1 MTKIV
6 FATHN
11 LNKLKEVQQL
21 MPKSIKL
28 LSLSD
33 INCNEEILETADT
46 LLGNA
51 QLKADYITQTYG
63 YDCFA
68 DDTGLEVN
76 ALNGEPGVYSA
87 RYAGPANNA
96 VANMAKLLTNLKS
109 KKDRTAQF
117 KTVIVLNLKGEQH
130 IFEGICK
137 GEILKNQQGN
147 DGFGYDP
154 IFKPEGYD
162 KSFAEMSLEEKGVIS
177 HRGKAVKKLMRFL
190 KNSFILSKLC

>member
-1 MTKIV
+1 MKIV

-51 QLKADYITQTYG
+51 QIKANYIAKTYG

-68 DDTGLEVN
+68 DDTGLEVDV
-76 ALNGEPGVYSA
+76 LNGEPGVYSA
-87 RYAGPANNA
+87 RYAGPANNS
-96 VANMAKLLTNLKS
+96 VANMAKLLKNLKGT
-109 KKDRTAQF
+109 KDRTAQF
-117 KTVIVLNLKGEQH
+117 KTVIILNLKGKQH

-137 GEILKNQQGN
+137 GEILKKQKGK

-154 IFKPEGYD
+154 IFKPEGF
-162 KSFAEMSLEEKGVIS
+162 KTSFAEMSLEEKGVIS
-177 HRGKAVKKLMRFL
+177 HRGKAIVKLVEFL
-190 KNSFILSKLC
+190 KR

>member
-1 MTKIV
+1 MKKIV

-11 LNKLKEVQQL
+11 LDKLKEVQQL
-21 MPKSIKL
+21 MPSTIQL
-28 LSLSD
+28 LSLAD

-51 QLKADYITQTYG
+51 QIKADYVIQTYG

-87 RYAGPANNA
+87 RYAGPTNNSA
-96 VANMAKLLTNLKS
+96 ANMAKLLDSLKD
-109 KKDRTAQF
+109 KDDRTAQF
-117 KTVIVLNLKGEQH
+117 KTVIVLNLKGKQH
-130 IFEGICK
+130 FFEGICK

-147 DGFGYDP
+147 EGFGYDP
-154 IFKPEGYD
+154 IFKPNGFD
-162 KSFAEMSLEEKGVIS
+162 RSFAEMTLQEKGVVS
-177 HRGKAVKKLMRFL
+177 HRGKAIQKLVGFL
-190 KNSFILSKLC
+190 KK

>member
-1 MTKIV
+1 MKKIV

-11 LNKLKEVQQL
+11 LDKLKEVQQL
-21 MPKSIKL
+21 MPSTIQL
-28 LSLSD
+28 LSLAD

-51 QLKADYITQTYG
+51 QIKADYVIQTYG

-87 RYAGPANNA
+87 RYAGPANNSA
-96 VANMAKLLTNLKS
+96 ANMAKLLDSLKD
-109 KKDRTAQF
+109 KDDRTAQF
-117 KTVIVLNLKGEQH
+117 KTVIVLNLKGKQH
-130 IFEGICK
+130 FFEGICK

-154 IFKPEGYD
+154 IFKPDGFD
-162 KSFAEMSLEEKGVIS
+162 RSFAEMSLKEKGVIS
-177 HRGKAVKKLMRFL
+177 HRGKAIAKLVQFL
-190 KNSFILSKLC
+190 NE